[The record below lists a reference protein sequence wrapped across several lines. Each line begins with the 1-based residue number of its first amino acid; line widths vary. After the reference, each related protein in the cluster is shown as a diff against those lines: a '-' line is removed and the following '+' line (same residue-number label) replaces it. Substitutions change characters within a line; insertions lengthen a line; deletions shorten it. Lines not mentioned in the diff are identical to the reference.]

1 MDIQVIAENLL
12 YSINN
17 TVDYIKEGDTDE
29 ALMEL
34 EDMTEIIRNTLWIRP
49 ERLVDDE
56 SEECAIGD
64 HDIPDP
70 FRPLNF
76 HEDSPR
82 RW

>member
-1 MDIQVIAENLL
+1 MDTQVIAENLL

-34 EDMTEIIRNTLWIRP
+34 EDMSEVIRNTLWIRP
-49 ERLVDDE
+49 ESLVDDE
-56 SEECAIGD
+56 EECTIGD
-64 HDIPDP
+64 HDVPDP